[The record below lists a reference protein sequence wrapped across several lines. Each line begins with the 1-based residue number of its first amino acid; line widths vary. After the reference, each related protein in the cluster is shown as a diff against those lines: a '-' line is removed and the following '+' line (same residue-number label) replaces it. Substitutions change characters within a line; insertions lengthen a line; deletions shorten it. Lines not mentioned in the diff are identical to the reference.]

1 LSTLDRH
8 VTVVRAELRHD
19 LGADALVLHLLEQ
32 LHPDPRVAD
41 LGELR
46 DRFRLLRSQDW
57 ADADFLG
64 QGVRVERRL
73 REDAYHVERRRPRDL
88 DGIDDL
94 VPDSLDDRGHRH
106 HGGDPDH
113 HAQDRERRAELVGA
127 QLVEGDEPAL
137 GYGMELHGTE
147 SQTVG
152 SGEWYP
158 TVLRGC
164 TVRTVTNHSPLP
176 TPLFTRTST
185 PPPDPGA
192 RPAWLDKRRLPR
204 APARPTHSRRPAR
217 SR

>member
-1 LSTLDRH
+1 M
-8 VTVVRAELRHD
+8 VVRAELRHD
-19 LGADALVLHLLEQ
+19 LGADALV
-32 LHPDPRVAD
+32 
-41 LGELR
+41 
-46 DRFRLLRSQDW
+46 
-57 ADADFLG
+57 
-64 QGVRVERRL
+64 
-73 REDAYHVERRRPRDL
+73 
-88 DGIDDL
+88 
-94 VPDSLDDRGHRH
+94 DRGHRH

-127 QLVEGDEPAL
+127 QLVEGDAPAL

-158 TVLRGC
+158 TVLRGF

-192 RPAWLDKRRLPR
+192 RPAWPDTRR
-204 APARPTHSRRPAR
+204 R
-217 SR
+217 SRPRSRPGRAR

>member
-1 LSTLDRH
+1 MIRRPPRSTLFPY
-8 VTVVRAELRHD
+8 TTL
-19 LGADALVLHLLEQ
+19 
-32 LHPDPRVAD
+32 
-41 LGELR
+41 
-46 DRFRLLRSQDW
+46 FRS
-57 ADADFLG
+57 
-64 QGVRVERRL
+64 
-73 REDAYHVERRRPRDL
+73 ERRRPRDL

-127 QLVEGDEPAL
+127 QLVEGDEPPF

-147 SQTVG
+147 PQTVG

-192 RPAWLDKRRLPR
+192 RPAWLDTRRRSRRRSRPGR
-204 APARPTHSRRPAR
+204 VRRRPTRP
-217 SR
+217 